1 MRPRQLLP
9 EVAGIAAGT
18 KHMRTCTSART
29 HTVTLLPVGRT
40 HTKIITEGQ
49 YSTFTLFCA
58 DSAAEADARA
68 GSPAAL
74 GLGLRGPR
82 TLSGDLNPAAP
93 GGPGP

>member
-18 KHMRTCTSART
+18 KHMRTCTSARART

-40 HTKIITEGQ
+40 HRDTAK
-49 YSTFTLFCA
+49 YSTFTRFCA